1 MQTIRRL
8 CWPYHWF
15 VDQIYGMLNMFAV
28 CWSYLWDVDGWSK
41 LRSIPLVMLETNIP
55 KSICSKL
62 QIWMRHYFLVILRTL
77 VPKYICSKFQIMVSH
92 YFSLQQKEDK
102 SQVIII
108 SWLLSLFP
116 TQIYILKKCIP
127 NPAQCAWRAHKNY
140 PTYIHPPTV
149 GMIYLITKNFPKLLA
164 AYFHYFKNVY
174 SPTLPPNAPTNIP
187 SDEYPTPT

>member
-1 MQTIRRL
+1 MLTIPL
-8 CWPYHWF
+8 

-116 TQIYILKKCIP
+116 TQINIL
-127 NPAQCAWRAHKNY
+127 
-140 PTYIHPPTV
+140 T
-149 GMIYLITKNFPKLLA
+149 
-164 AYFHYFKNVY
+164 NV
-174 SPTLPPNAPTNIP
+174 SPTLNSAQKLPTDGHLHT
-187 SDEYPTPT
+187 SYLSQTPQTVSV